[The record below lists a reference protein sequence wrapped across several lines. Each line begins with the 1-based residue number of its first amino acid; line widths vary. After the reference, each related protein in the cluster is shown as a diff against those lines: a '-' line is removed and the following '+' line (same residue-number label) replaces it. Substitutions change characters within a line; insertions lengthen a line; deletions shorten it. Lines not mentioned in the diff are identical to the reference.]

1 MQKAINKPILLVGDS
16 CTDKFVYC
24 KCKRLC
30 PEAPVPLLDII
41 KTKTN
46 KGMAGN
52 VLKNLEALNCE
63 THLLTNKNYKSIIK
77 TRYVDYKTNHMFIR
91 IDTKTQLKSTFKDY
105 CSNLNFDDYSAVVI
119 SDYNKGFITEEE
131 IQHIGNNHPIT
142 FLDTKKILGTW
153 ASSIKFIKINRK
165 EYKESEHVLTNKLK
179 ENIITTLGSGG
190 AVYKN
195 IQYDV
200 EDVEVKDLSGAGD
213 TFLSGLVC
221 CFLKTNDIQKSIEFA
236 NKCATDVVQKKGV
249 NVIQKNFI
257 K

>member
-1 MQKAINKPILLVGDS
+1 MEINKPILLIGDS

-24 KCKRLC
+24 KCERLC

-52 VLKNLEALNCE
+52 VLKNLESLGCE
-63 THLLTNKNYKSIIK
+63 TYLLTNKNYKSIVK
-77 TRYVDYKTNHMFIR
+77 TRYVDHKTNHMFIR
-91 IDTKTQLKSTFKDY
+91 IDTKAQLKSTFKDY
-105 CSNLNFDDYSAVVI
+105 ISDINFDDYSAVVI
-119 SDYNKGFITEEE
+119 SDYDKGFITAEE
-131 IQHIGNNHPIT
+131 IQFIGDNHSVT
-142 FLDTKKILGTW
+142 FLDTKKILDTW
-153 ASSIKFIKINRK
+153 AESIKFIKINRK
-165 EYKESEHVLTNKLK
+165 EYNQSEATLTDNLKNK
-179 ENIITTLGSGG
+179 IITTLGSGG
-190 AVYKN
+190 ALYKN

-221 CFLKTNDIQKSIEFA
+221 KFLTTNNLEQSSVFA
-236 NKCATDVVQKKGV
+236 NKCATNVVQRKGV
-249 NVIQKNFI
+249 NIIQKDFL